1 MSRTA
6 NRPRATGFSRK
17 GGSVMTAETVIGA
30 VPVKAEF
37 RTCQYTG
44 LKVDAAAQ
52 ALIKANAVGAVVF
65 LAIGGLMGLLVALT
79 RWPAVHLLPAEW
91 FYLVLTGHGAN
102 VLLFW
107 IIFFEIA
114 VLYFASAV
122 LLNSRIAAPKFAWL
136 GFVLMVVG
144 ALATNVAVLQGD
156 SSVMFTSY
164 PPMQAK
170 PHFYLG
176 LILFAVGALIACM
189 IFFATLVVAREERT
203 YEGSIPLVTFGAV
216 TAAIIAVFTIA
227 SGAIILI
234 PTWLWSLGFIS
245 YIDPLMYKVVWWAMG
260 HSSQQINVAAHVS
273 IWYLI
278 AALLVGAKPLSEK
291 VSRTA
296 FLMYILFLQLASA
309 HHLLA
314 EPGLDAS
321 WKIVNTSYMMY
332 LAVMGSM
339 IHGLTVPGSIE
350 AAQRRN
356 GYDRG
361 VFEWLRKAP
370 WGNPAFSGMFLSLV
384 FFGFIGGISGV
395 VLGTEQLN
403 VLMHNTIYVP
413 GHFHGTVVAGTT
425 LAFMA
430 ATYLVLPL
438 IFQREIMWPGLAKWQ
453 PYLFGIGVAGI
464 ALFMMGAGIL
474 GVPRRHWD
482 ITFSDAEPSFAYSAG
497 AFLMMGLNGL
507 FAILAAIGGAIYVL
521 VVVGTV
527 LFGKKIVSGHKMT
540 FPLHAGG
547 GGAVSHYGSEAH
559 VKLPGTLVLVAIFFV
574 SFVLYYFIN
583 WKYLSELWLF
593 R

>member
-1 MSRTA
+1 
-6 NRPRATGFSRK
+6 
-17 GGSVMTAETVIGA
+17 MTAETVIGA
-30 VPVKAEF
+30 VPAKGEF

-44 LKVDAAAQ
+44 LKVDVAAQ
-52 ALIKANAVGAVVF
+52 ALIKANAVAAVVF
-65 LAIGGLMGLLVALT
+65 LLIGGLMGLLVALT

-114 VLYFASAV
+114 ILYFASAV
-122 LLNSRIAAPKFAWL
+122 LLNSRLAAPKFAWL

-144 ALATNVAVLQGD
+144 AVATNVAVLQGD

-176 LILFAVGALIACM
+176 LILFAVGALIGCM

-227 SGAIILI
+227 TGAIILI

-260 HSSQQINVAAHVS
+260 HSSQQINVSAHVS

-278 AALLVGAKPLSEK
+278 AAVLVGAKPLSEK

-314 EPGLDAS
+314 EPGLDTS

-339 IHGLTVPGSIE
+339 VHGLTVPGAIE

-361 VFEWLRKAP
+361 MFEWLRKAP
-370 WGNPAFSGMFLSLV
+370 WGHPAFSGMFLSLI

-430 ATYLVLPL
+430 ATYIVLPL
-438 IFQREIMWPGLAKWQ
+438 IFQREIVWPKLARIQ
-453 PYLFGIGVAGI
+453 PYLFGIGAAGI
-464 ALFMMGAGIL
+464 SLFMMGAGTL
-474 GVPRRHWD
+474 GVARRHWD
-482 ITFSDAEPSFAYSAG
+482 ITFSDANLSFAYSAG
-497 AFLMMGLNGL
+497 AFLMMGLNGI
-507 FAILAAIGGAIYVL
+507 FAIIAALGGALFVL

-527 LFGKKIVSGHKMT
+527 LFGEKIKGGHKLT
-540 FPLHAGG
+540 FPLFSG
-547 GGAVSHYGSEAH
+547 GGAVASHYGSERAP
-559 VKLPGTLVLVAIFFV
+559 KLPGTIILVAIFFV
-574 SFVLYYFIN
+574 CFVLYYFIN

-593 R
+593 H

>member
-1 MSRTA
+1 
-6 NRPRATGFSRK
+6 
-17 GGSVMTAETVIGA
+17 MTAETVIGA
-30 VPVKAEF
+30 AGRTADF

-44 LKVDAAAQ
+44 LRVDIAAQ
-52 ALIKANAVGAVVF
+52 RLIKANAVAAVIF
-65 LAIGGLMGLLVALT
+65 LALGGLMGLLVALT
-79 RWPAVHLLPAEW
+79 RWPAVHLLPADW
-91 FYLVLTGHGAN
+91 FYLILTGHGAN

-107 IIFFEIA
+107 IIFFEMA

-136 GFVLMVVG
+136 GFLLMVVG
-144 ALATNVAVLQGD
+144 AGMANVAVLQGD

-170 PHFYLG
+170 PHFYLA
-176 LILFAVGALIACM
+176 LILFAVGALIGVAV
-189 IFFATLVVAREERT
+189 FFATLVIAKEEGT
-203 YEGSIPLVTFGAV
+203 YEGSIPLVTFGAL

-227 SGAIILI
+227 SGAVILI
-234 PTWLWSLGFIS
+234 PTWLWSLGLIS
-245 YIDPLMYKVVWWAMG
+245 NIDPLLYKVVWWGMG
-260 HSSQQINVAAHVS
+260 HSSQQINVSAHVA
-273 IWYLI
+273 IWYMI

-332 LAVMGSM
+332 LAVLGSM
-339 IHGLTVPGSIE
+339 VHGMTVPGAIE
-350 AAQRRN
+350 AAQRKN
-356 GYDRG
+356 GFTKG
-361 VFEWLRKAP
+361 MFEWLRKAP
-370 WGNPAFSGMFLSLV
+370 WGHPAFSGMFLSLV
-384 FFGFIGGISGV
+384 MFGFIGGISGV

-438 IFQREIMWPGLAKWQ
+438 IFQREIVWPKLAKIQ
-453 PYLFGIGVAGI
+453 PYLFGIGAAGI
-464 ALFMMGAGIL
+464 SLFMMGAGTL
-474 GVPRRHWD
+474 GVARRHWD
-482 ITFSDAEPSFAYSAG
+482 ITFSDANLSFAHSAG

-507 FAILAAIGGAIYVL
+507 FAIIAALGGLIYVL

-527 LFGKKIVSGHKMT
+527 LFGKKVESGHKLT
-540 FPLHAGG
+540 FPLHGG
-547 GGAVSHYGSEAH
+547 GGAAVSHYGSHAT
-559 VKLPGTLVLVAIFFV
+559 VKLPGTIVLVAIFFV

>member
-1 MSRTA
+1 
-6 NRPRATGFSRK
+6 
-17 GGSVMTAETVIGA
+17 MTAETIGA
-30 VPVKAEF
+30 VGGKSAEF

-44 LKVDAAAQ
+44 LRVDVAAQ
-52 ALIKANAVGAVVF
+52 SLIKANAVAAVVF
-65 LAIGGLMGLLVALT
+65 LLVGGVMGLMVALT

-122 LLNSRIAAPKFAWL
+122 LLNSRLPAPKFAWL

-144 ALATNVAVLQGD
+144 AVLTNYAVLQGD

-164 PPMQAK
+164 PPMQAS
-170 PHFYLG
+170 PNFYLG
-176 LILFAVGALIACM
+176 LILFAVGALVGCA
-189 IFFATLVVAREERT
+189 IFFATLVVAKEEGT
-203 YEGSIPLVTFGAV
+203 YEGSIPLVTFGAL

-227 SGAIILI
+227 SGAVILI
-234 PTWLWSLGFIS
+234 PTWLWSLGLIS
-245 YIDPLMYKVVWWAMG
+245 YIDPLLYKVVWWAMG
-260 HSSQQINVAAHVS
+260 HSSQQINVSAHVS
-273 IWYLI
+273 LWYLI
-278 AALLVGAKPLSEK
+278 AALLVGAQPLSEK

-296 FLMYILFLQLASA
+296 FLMYILFLQLTSA

-332 LAVMGSM
+332 LAVLGSM
-339 IHGLTVPGSIE
+339 VHGLTVPGAIE

-356 GYDRG
+356 GYTKG
-361 VFEWLRKAP
+361 AFEWLRKAP
-370 WGNPAFSGMFLSLV
+370 WGNPAFAGMFLSLV
-384 FFGFIGGISGV
+384 MFGFIGGISGV

-403 VLMHNTIYVP
+403 VLMHNTLYVP

-438 IFQREIMWPGLAKWQ
+438 IFQREIVWPKLAKIQ

-464 ALFMMGAGIL
+464 SLFMMGAGTL
-474 GVPRRHWD
+474 GVSRRHWD
-482 ITFSDAEPSFAYSAG
+482 ISFSDAELSFAHSAG
-497 AFLMMGLNGL
+497 AYLMMGLNGV
-507 FAILAAIGGAIYVL
+507 FAIIAALGGAIFVI
-521 VVVGTV
+521 VVVCTV
-527 LFGKKIVSGHKMT
+527 LFGKRITGGHKLT
-540 FPLHAGG
+540 FPLHTGG
-547 GGAVSHYGSEAH
+547 GAAVSHYGSYTTA
-559 VKLPGTLVLVAIFFV
+559 KLPGTAILVAIFFV
-574 SFVLYYFIN
+574 CFVLYYFIN